1 MKKLFVVAFLV
12 VGMTTF
18 AQERMGE
25 NNDKLTPEQRVNLQV
40 KKLTKEL
47 NLSDKQ
53 AQDIKEIVIK
63 EIEQREARKAKIQA
77 RKAEKKKMDSE
88 EMNARKVKFEEEK
101 TQAEERMK
109 KILTPE
115 QFSKWTE
122 IRKVRK
128 EKMVDRIENRMG
140 EKLEDGKL

>member
-1 MKKLFVVAFLV
+1 MKKLFVVALLLV
-12 VGMTTF
+12 GTATF

-53 AQDIKEIVIK
+53 AQELKEIVVK
-63 EIEQREARKAKIQA
+63 EIEQREARKAEIQA
-77 RKAEKKKMDSE
+77 RKAEKKRMASAD
-88 EMNARKVKFEEEK
+88 MNARKMKFEEEK
-101 TQAEERMK
+101 MEAEERMK

-122 IRKVRK
+122 IRKARK
-128 EKMVDRIENRMG
+128 EKMAERVENRMG
-140 EKLEDGKL
+140 EKLEDGK

>member
-1 MKKLFVVAFLV
+1 MKKLFVVALLLV
-12 VGMTTF
+12 GTATF
-18 AQERMGE
+18 AQERIGE

-53 AQDIKEIVIK
+53 AQELKEIVVK
-63 EIEQREARKAKIQA
+63 EIEQREARKAEIQA
-77 RKAEKKKMDSE
+77 RKAEKKRMASAD
-88 EMNARKVKFEEEK
+88 MNARKMKFEEEK
-101 TQAEERMK
+101 MEAEERMK

-122 IRKVRK
+122 IRKARK
-128 EKMVDRIENRMG
+128 EKMAERVENRMG
-140 EKLEDGKL
+140 EKLEDGK

>member
-1 MKKLFVVAFLV
+1 MKKLFVLALLLV
-12 VGMTTF
+12 GTSTF

-53 AQDIKEIVIK
+53 AQELKEIVVK
-63 EIEQREARKAKIQA
+63 EIEQREGRKAEIQA
-77 RKAEKKKMDSE
+77 RKAEKKKMASD
-88 EMNARKVKFEEEK
+88 EMDARKMKFEEK
-101 TQAEERMK
+101 KMQTEERMK

-115 QFSKWTE
+115 QFLKWTE

-128 EKMVDRIENRMG
+128 EKMADRIENRMG
-140 EKLEDGKL
+140 EKLEYGK

>member
-1 MKKLFVVAFLV
+1 MKKLVVAAFFV

-63 EIEQREARKAKIQA
+63 EIEQREARKAEIQA

-128 EKMVDRIENRMG
+128 ENIKI
-140 EKLEDGKL
+140 

>member
-1 MKKLFVVAFLV
+1 MKKLLVAALLV

-18 AQERMGE
+18 AQEKME
-25 NNDKLTPEQRVNLQV
+25 EQKQQLTPEQKVNLQV

-53 AQDIKEIVIK
+53 AQELKEIVVK
-63 EIEQREARKAKIQA
+63 EIEQREARKAEIQA
-77 RKAEKKKMDSE
+77 RKAEKKKMASE
-88 EMNARKVKFEEEK
+88 ELNARKLKFEEEK
-101 TQAEERMK
+101 MQTEERMK

-122 IRKVRK
+122 IRKARK
-128 EKMVDRIENRMG
+128 EKMADRIENRMG
-140 EKLEDGKL
+140 EKLEYGK

>member
-1 MKKLFVVAFLV
+1 MKKLFVLALLLV
-12 VGMTTF
+12 GTTTF

-53 AQDIKEIVIK
+53 AQELKEIVVK
-63 EIEQREARKAKIQA
+63 EIEQREGRKAEIQA
-77 RKAEKKKMDSE
+77 RKAEKKKMASD
-88 EMNARKVKFEEEK
+88 EMNARKMKFEEK
-101 TQAEERMK
+101 KMQTEERMK

-115 QFSKWTE
+115 QFLKWTE
-122 IRKVRK
+122 IKKVRK
-128 EKMVDRIENRMG
+128 EKMADRIENRM
-140 EKLEDGKL
+140 

>member
-1 MKKLFVVAFLV
+1 MKKLFVVALLLV
-12 VGMTTF
+12 GTTTF

-53 AQDIKEIVIK
+53 AQELKEIVVK
-63 EIEQREARKAKIQA
+63 EIEQREGRKAEIQA
-77 RKAEKKKMDSE
+77 RKAEKKKMASD
-88 EMNARKVKFEEEK
+88 EMNARKMKFEEK
-101 TQAEERMK
+101 KMQTEERMK

-115 QFSKWTE
+115 QFLKWTE

-128 EKMVDRIENRMG
+128 EKMADRIENRM
-140 EKLEDGKL
+140 

>member
-1 MKKLFVVAFLV
+1 MKKLFVVALLLV
-12 VGMTTF
+12 GTSTF

-53 AQDIKEIVIK
+53 AQELKEIVVK
-63 EIEQREARKAKIQA
+63 EIEQREGRKAEIQA
-77 RKAEKKKMDSE
+77 RKAEKKKMASE
-88 EMNARKVKFEEEK
+88 ELNARKLKFEEEK
-101 TQAEERMK
+101 MQTEERMK

-122 IRKVRK
+122 IRKARK
-128 EKMVDRIENRMG
+128 EKMADRIENRM
-140 EKLEDGKL
+140 

>member
-1 MKKLFVVAFLV
+1 MKKLFVVALLLV
-12 VGMTTF
+12 GTSTF

-25 NNDKLTPEQRVNLQV
+25 NNEKLTPEQRVNLQV

-53 AQDIKEIVIK
+53 AQELKEIVVK
-63 EIEQREARKAKIQA
+63 EIEQREARKA
-77 RKAEKKKMDSE
+77 EKKRMASE
-88 EMNARKVKFEEEK
+88 DMNARKMKFEEEK

-122 IRKVRK
+122 IRKARK
-128 EKMVDRIENRMG
+128 EKMADRIENRMG
-140 EKLEDGKL
+140 EKLEDGK

>member
-1 MKKLFVVAFLV
+1 MKKLFVLALLLV
-12 VGMTTF
+12 GTSTF

-25 NNDKLTPEQRVNLQV
+25 NNDKLTPEQRVNLQI

-53 AQDIKEIVIK
+53 AQELKEIVVK
-63 EIEQREARKAKIQA
+63 EIEQREGRKAEIQA
-77 RKAEKKKMDSE
+77 RKAEKKKMASE
-88 EMNARKVKFEEEK
+88 ELNARKLKFEEEK
-101 TQAEERMK
+101 MQTEERMK

-122 IRKVRK
+122 IRKARK
-128 EKMVDRIENRMG
+128 EKMADRIENRMG
-140 EKLEDGKL
+140 EKLEYGK

>member
-1 MKKLFVVAFLV
+1 MKKLFVLALLLV
-12 VGMTTF
+12 GTSTF

-53 AQDIKEIVIK
+53 AQELKEIVVK
-63 EIEQREARKAKIQA
+63 EIEQREGRKAEIQA
-77 RKAEKKKMDSE
+77 RKAEKKKMASD
-88 EMNARKVKFEEEK
+88 EMNARKMKFEEK
-101 TQAEERMK
+101 KMQTEERMK

-115 QFSKWTE
+115 QFLKWTE

-128 EKMVDRIENRMG
+128 EKMADRIENRM
-140 EKLEDGKL
+140 

>member
-1 MKKLFVVAFLV
+1 MKKLFVLALLLV
-12 VGMTTF
+12 GTSTF

-53 AQDIKEIVIK
+53 AQELKEIVVK
-63 EIEQREARKAKIQA
+63 EIEQREGRKAEIQA
-77 RKAEKKKMDSE
+77 RKAEKKKMASD
-88 EMNARKVKFEEEK
+88 EMDARKMKFEEEK
-101 TQAEERMK
+101 MQAEERMK

-122 IRKVRK
+122 IRKARK
-128 EKMVDRIENRMG
+128 EKMADRIENRMG
-140 EKLEDGKL
+140 EKLEYGK

>member
-1 MKKLFVVAFLV
+1 MKKLFVLALLLV
-12 VGMTTF
+12 GTTTF

-53 AQDIKEIVIK
+53 AQELKEIVVK
-63 EIEQREARKAKIQA
+63 EIEQREGRKAEIQA
-77 RKAEKKKMDSE
+77 RKAEKKKMASD
-88 EMNARKVKFEEEK
+88 EMNARKMKFEEEK
-101 TQAEERMK
+101 KQAEERMK

-122 IRKVRK
+122 IRKARK
-128 EKMVDRIENRMG
+128 EKMADRIENRMG
-140 EKLEDGKL
+140 EKLEDGK

>member
-1 MKKLFVVAFLV
+1 
-12 VGMTTF
+12 
-18 AQERMGE
+18 MGE

-53 AQDIKEIVIK
+53 AQELKEIVVK
-63 EIEQREARKAKIQA
+63 EIEQREARKAEIQA
-77 RKAEKKKMDSE
+77 RKAEKKKMASE
-88 EMNARKVKFEEEK
+88 ELNARKLKFEEEK
-101 TQAEERMK
+101 MQTEERMK

-122 IRKVRK
+122 IRKARK
-128 EKMVDRIENRMG
+128 EKMADRIENLMG
-140 EKLEDGKL
+140 EKLEYGK

>member
-1 MKKLFVVAFLV
+1 MKKLFVLALLLV
-12 VGMTTF
+12 GTTTF

-53 AQDIKEIVIK
+53 AQELKEIVVK
-63 EIEQREARKAKIQA
+63 EIEQREG
-77 RKAEKKKMDSE
+77 RKAEKKKMASD
-88 EMNARKVKFEEEK
+88 EMNARKMKFEEK
-101 TQAEERMK
+101 KMQTEERMK

-115 QFSKWTE
+115 QFLKWTE

-128 EKMVDRIENRMG
+128 EKMADRIENRM
-140 EKLEDGKL
+140 

>member
-1 MKKLFVVAFLV
+1 MKKLFVLALLLV
-12 VGMTTF
+12 GTSTF

-25 NNDKLTPEQRVNLQV
+25 NNDKLTPEQRVNLQI

-53 AQDIKEIVIK
+53 AQELKEIVVK
-63 EIEQREARKAKIQA
+63 EIEQREARKAEIQA
-77 RKAEKKKMDSE
+77 KKAEKKRM
-88 EMNARKVKFEEEK
+88 
-101 TQAEERMK
+101 AEERMK

-122 IRKVRK
+122 IRKARK
-128 EKMVDRIENRMG
+128 EKMADRIENRMG
-140 EKLEDGKL
+140 EKLEYGK

>member
-1 MKKLFVVAFLV
+1 MKKLFVLALLLV
-12 VGMTTF
+12 GTSTF

-53 AQDIKEIVIK
+53 AQELKEIVVK
-63 EIEQREARKAKIQA
+63 EIEQREGRKAEIQA
-77 RKAEKKKMDSE
+77 RKAEKKKMASD
-88 EMNARKVKFEEEK
+88 EMDARKMKFEEK
-101 TQAEERMK
+101 KMQTEERMK

-122 IRKVRK
+122 IRKARK
-128 EKMVDRIENRMG
+128 EKMADRIENRMG
-140 EKLEDGKL
+140 EKLEYGK

>member
-1 MKKLFVVAFLV
+1 MKKLFVLALLLV
-12 VGMTTF
+12 GTSTF

-53 AQDIKEIVIK
+53 AQELKEIVVK
-63 EIEQREARKAKIQA
+63 EIEQREARKAEIQA
-77 RKAEKKKMDSE
+77 RKAEKKRMASE
-88 EMNARKVKFEEEK
+88 DMNARKVKFEEEK

-122 IRKVRK
+122 IRKARK
-128 EKMVDRIENRMG
+128 EKMADRIENRMG
-140 EKLEDGKL
+140 EKLEYGK